1 MSTEAKIQLTSTEL
15 GRLWMTYQIKSA
27 MLVIIKQFRDSTI
40 DAEAKSIL
48 NLSVEE
54 SQEVVSEIIKTFNG
68 QNAIIPIAFND
79 KDTFKDA
86 PPLFDDIFHIM
97 FLRQISKMN
106 LGFSSLYLAT
116 TYMKE
121 VQDLFKLNH
130 ASAEKFYVLTTD
142 YLLKKGV
149 LAKPPYVTM
158 PNKNE
163 FIEAKSYVSGFKI
176 WADKRALNTVEIGYI
191 YEAIEDNILGMQLTT
206 GFAQVA
212 HESEVKQYF
221 IEAKELSKKII
232 SNLTDVFLSS
242 DIQPPSTWAG
252 KATTS
257 IQPAF
262 SDKIMMFVVNLIS
275 GFAMG
280 NNSLGT
286 SFSMRSDLPLIFTE
300 ISKDLFLHSKKGGIL
315 MIKHMW
321 MEEPPQMEDRNQLT
335 KSKK

>member
-1 MSTEAKIQLTSTEL
+1 
-15 GRLWMTYQIKSA
+15 MTYQIKSA
-27 MLVIIKQFRDSTI
+27 MLVLVGQFRDKAI
-40 DAEAKSIL
+40 DSEAKSLLDSYVIEIRK
-48 NLSVEE
+48 SI
-54 SQEVVSEIIKTFNG
+54 SEISKIFND
-68 QNAIIPIAFND
+68 QSAIIPVAFSD

-86 PPLFDDIFHIM
+86 PPPLFDDIFKIM
-97 FLRQISKMN
+97 FLRQITKMC
-106 LGFSSLYLAT
+106 LGFTSLYLAT
-116 TYMKE
+116 SYMKE
-121 VQDLFKLNH
+121 VQDLFRQIH
-130 ASAEKFYVLTTD
+130 ANSEKIYVLSTD

-158 PNKNE
+158 PIKNE
-163 FIEAKSYVSGFKI
+163 FIEAKKYVSGFKI
-176 WADKRALNTVEIGYI
+176 LTDKRALNTVEIGYI

-212 HESEVKQYF
+212 HESEVKRYF

-232 SNLTDVFLSS
+232 TNLTDVFLQS

-257 IQPAF
+257 IQPPF
-262 SDKIMMFVVNLIS
+262 SDKLMMFVVNLIS

-300 ISKDLFLHSKKGGIL
+300 ISKDLFMHSKKGGIL

>member
-1 MSTEAKIQLTSTEL
+1 MTVEAKIQLTSTEL
-15 GRLWMTYQIKSA
+15 GRLWMTYQIKTS
-27 MLVIIKQFRDSTI
+27 MIVIFKGFRDSTI
-40 DAEAKSIL
+40 DSEAKNIL
-48 NLSVEE
+48 NSSVIED
-54 SQEVVSEIIKTFNG
+54 QKIISEITKIFNS
-68 QNAIIPIAFND
+68 QNVIIPMAFDD

-86 PPLFDDIFHIM
+86 PPLFDDIFKIM
-97 FLRQISKMN
+97 FLRQVTKLN
-106 LGFSSLYLAT
+106 LGFTSLYLAT
-116 TYMKE
+116 SYMNE
-121 VQDLFKLNH
+121 VQEVFKLDH
-130 ASAEKFYVLTTD
+130 AIAENSYVLATD

-158 PNKNE
+158 PNKIE
-163 FIEAKSYVSGFKI
+163 FIEAKKYVSGFKI
-176 WADKRALNTVEIGYI
+176 WTDKRALNTVEIGYI
-191 YEAIEDNILGMQLTT
+191 YEAIEDNILCMQLST

-212 HESEVKQYF
+212 HESEVKGYF
-221 IEAKELSKKII
+221 IESKELSKKII
-232 SNLTDVFLSS
+232 TNLTDVFLQS

-262 SDKIMMFVVNLIS
+262 SDKLMMFIVNLIS

-300 ISKDLFLHSKKGGIL
+300 ISKDQFLLSKKGGLL

>member
-1 MSTEAKIQLTSTEL
+1 MTTEAKIQLTSTEL

-27 MLVIIKQFRDSTI
+27 MQVLFGQFRDSTI
-40 DAEAKSIL
+40 DPEAKSIL
-48 NLSVEE
+48 DSSVIE
-54 SQEVVSEIIKTFNG
+54 SQKVISEITKIFND
-68 QNAIIPIAFND
+68 QNAIIPMAFD
-79 KDTFKDA
+79 EKDTFKDA
-86 PPLFDDIFHIM
+86 PPLFDDIFKIM
-97 FLRQISKMN
+97 FLRQITKMN
-106 LGFSSLYLAT
+106 LGFSSLYLVT
-116 TYMKE
+116 SYMKE
-121 VQDLFKLNH
+121 VQEVFKLNH
-130 ASAEKFYVLTTD
+130 AISEKFYVLTTD

-158 PNKNE
+158 PIKNE
-163 FIEAKSYVSGFKI
+163 FIEAKKYVSGFKI
-176 WADKRALNTVEIGYI
+176 WTDKRALNTVEIGYI
-191 YEAIEDNILGMQLTT
+191 YESIEDNILGMQLTT

-212 HESEVKQYF
+212 HESEVKRYF

-232 SNLTDVFLSS
+232 TNLTDVFLQS

-262 SDKIMMFVVNLIS
+262 SDKLMMFVVNLIS
-275 GFAMG
+275 SFAMG

-300 ISKDLFLHSKKGGIL
+300 ISKDLFMHSKKGGIL

>member
-1 MSTEAKIQLTSTEL
+1 MTTEAKIQLTSTEL

-27 MLVIIKQFRDSTI
+27 MSVLIGQFIDNTI

-48 NLSVEE
+48 DSSVIE
-54 SQEVVSEIIKTFNG
+54 SQTVISGIVKIFND
-68 QNAIIPIAFND
+68 QNAIIPMAFSD
-79 KDTFKDA
+79 KDTYKDV
-86 PPLFDDIFHIM
+86 PPLFDDIFKIM
-97 FLRQISKMN
+97 FLRQITKMN
-106 LGFSSLYLAT
+106 LGFSSLYLVT
-116 TYMKE
+116 SYMKE
-121 VQDLFKLNH
+121 VQELFKLNH
-130 ASAEKFYVLTTD
+130 AISEKYYVLTTD

-158 PNKNE
+158 PTKNE
-163 FIEAKSYVSGFKI
+163 FIEAKKYVSGFKI
-176 WADKRALNTVEIGYI
+176 WTDKRALNTVEIGYI

-212 HESEVKQYF
+212 HESEVKRYF

-232 SNLTDVFLSS
+232 TNLTDVFLQS

-257 IQPAF
+257 IQPPF
-262 SDKIMMFVVNLIS
+262 SDKLMMFVVNLIS